1 MRARRSSKKPARVSS
16 ARALAPRKTGARRAP
31 AAAVRPVPA
40 DLRADTRRANMKLE
54 RPATMKLKSAKKP
67 PARPAAAPEPAPKP
81 IVRARG
87 LSGPKLEPYMRRLM
101 DERRRLRQE
110 LTEMEQHQVKTEEK
124 PVADVSGSYDDDLV
138 DVATETFEREKGL
151 ALESSVQGML
161 QMVEDALRR
170 GRSGT
175 YGVCDGCGR
184 LIDVNRLR
192 AIPYARLC
200 IKCKEREERLRSA
213 VR

>member
-1 MRARRSSKKPARVSS
+1 MPARRSSKKSVRATPVARARATGSAPASQSGRTRAAAPARGS
-16 ARALAPRKTGARRAP
+16 
-31 AAAVRPVPA
+31 
-40 DLRADTRRANMKLE
+40 
-54 RPATMKLKSAKKP
+54 RPAVPDPRAAEAKKP
-67 PARPAAAPEPAPKP
+67 AGRASRAARPAAAQPAPPPPP

-87 LSGPKLEPYMRRLM
+87 LSGPKLEPYIRRLN

-110 LTEMEQHQVKTEEK
+110 LSEMEQHQVKTEEK

-170 GRSGT
+170 ARGGT

-184 LIDVNRLR
+184 LIDANRLR
-192 AIPYARLC
+192 AIPYTRLC
-200 IKCKEREERLRSA
+200 IKCKEREERLRSVA
-213 VR
+213 R

>member
-1 MRARRSSKKPARVSS
+1 MRARRSPKKPARATAV
-16 ARALAPRKTGARRAP
+16 ARARAPRKTGSRRPQTAAARARGADNTAVRGRSKNVLVEAKKPAARRARAVAP
-31 AAAVRPVPA
+31 AVP
-40 DLRADTRRANMKLE
+40 
-54 RPATMKLKSAKKP
+54 
-67 PARPAAAPEPAPKP
+67 PEPAPKP

-87 LSGPKLEPYMRRLM
+87 LSGTRLEPYMRRLT

-184 LIDVNRLR
+184 LIDANRLR
-192 AIPYARLC
+192 AIPYTRLC

-213 VR
+213 MR

>member
-1 MRARRSSKKPARVSS
+1 MALRRSGKKPAR
-16 ARALAPRKTGARRAP
+16 
-31 AAAVRPVPA
+31 AAA
-40 DLRADTRRANMKLE
+40 
-54 RPATMKLKSAKKP
+54 S
-67 PARPAAAPEPAPKP
+67 RPAAKAPKAGTRPAQAAAARPVTTKKATVRGTRTAARLAAPAEPPKP

-87 LSGPKLEPYMRRLM
+87 LSGPRLEPYMRRLM

-184 LIDVNRLR
+184 LIDANRLR
-192 AIPYARLC
+192 VIPYARLC
-200 IKCKEREERLRSA
+200 IKCKEHEERLRSA
-213 VR
+213 MR

>member
-1 MRARRSSKKPARVSS
+1 VTKKTARTAQAAPARS
-16 ARALAPRKTGARRAP
+16 RRA
-31 AAAVRPVPA
+31 A
-40 DLRADTRRANMKLE
+40 
-54 RPATMKLKSAKKP
+54 
-67 PARPAAAPEPAPKP
+67 ARPADTKKSIARSSAAAARSAAAQQPAAPPPPP

-87 LSGPKLEPYMRRLM
+87 LSGPKLEPYIKRLS

-110 LTEMEQHQVKTEEK
+110 LSEMEQHQVKTEEK
-124 PVADVSGSYDDDLV
+124 PAADVSGSYDDDLV

-170 GRSGT
+170 ARSGT

-184 LIDVNRLR
+184 LIDGNRLR

-200 IKCKEREERLRSA
+200 IKCKEREERLRS
-213 VR
+213 VLR

>member
-1 MRARRSSKKPARVSS
+1 MPARRVTKKS
-16 ARALAPRKTGARRAP
+16 ARPAP
-31 AAAVRPVPA
+31 AARG
-40 DLRADTRRANMKLE
+40 
-54 RPATMKLKSAKKP
+54 
-67 PARPAAAPEPAPKP
+67 PARPRSTASSPAGVKKPIARSARSSAAAPAAPPAPP
-81 IVRARG
+81 PPPVVRARG
-87 LSGPKLEPYMRRLM
+87 LSGPKLEPYVKRLT
-101 DERRRLRQE
+101 DERRRLRHE
-110 LTEMEQHQVKTEEK
+110 LSEMEQHQVKTEEK

-170 GRSGT
+170 ARSGT

-200 IKCKEREERLRSA
+200 IKCKEREERLRS
-213 VR
+213 VLR